1 MSPSSQWMIY
11 GAGGHTGGAIA
22 REAVARGMRP
32 VLAGRNAGKIEAL
45 GAELGCESRVF
56 SLADDPAQ
64 TAGHLEGV
72 STVLHCAGPF
82 SVTGRPMIE
91 ACLRGGTHYLDITG
105 EIAVIEA
112 AAAYHRTAQEAG
124 VSLIPAVGFDVVATD
139 CLAAMLARE
148 VPDATHLQLAFT
160 LPRQVT
166 PGTART
172 VLEGLAGGGRAR
184 IDGRIVKVPTAWK
197 SMAVSFRNGTQRA
210 VTVPWGDVASAWY
223 TTGIGNIE
231 VYLALPKLQIAVL
244 RGGRWLMPLLKFR
257 PLRSLLSR
265 AIQRVVKSAPSRGG
279 QTAGASLWGRVHD
292 AEGRSAEATLETP
305 DGYLFT
311 VLSALACV
319 DRVAAGAS
327 PPGFSTPATAFGPDF
342 VLTLPGTDFRRE
354 S

>member
-1 MSPSSQWMIY
+1 VSDSAWMIY

-32 VLAGRNAGKIEAL
+32 ILAGRNAAKIEAL
-45 GAELGCESRVF
+45 AAELGCESRVF
-56 SLADDPAQ
+56 PLTDDPAQ
-64 TAGHLEGV
+64 TARHLAGV
-72 STVLHCAGPF
+72 ATVLHCAGPF
-82 SVTGRPMIE
+82 SATSRPMIE
-91 ACLRGGTHYLDITG
+91 ACLRAGAHYLDITG

-148 VPDATHLQLAFT
+148 VPHATHLQLAFT

-172 VLEGLAGGGRAR
+172 VLEGLAAGGRAR
-184 IDGRIVKVPTAWK
+184 IDGRIVKVPIAWK
-197 SMAVSFRNGTQRA
+197 SMAVPFRGGTQRA

-244 RGGRWLMPLLKFR
+244 RGGRWLVPLLKFR

-265 AIQRVVKSAPSRGG
+265 AIQRVVRSTPSRGG
-279 QTAGASLWGRVHD
+279 QTGGASLWGRVRD

-311 VLSALACV
+311 VLSALASV
-319 DRVAAGAS
+319 DRVSAGAS

-354 S
+354 